1 MTIIKRTH
9 CQVCNKEL
17 KNLSLNLGNHPLCD
31 DLKRLD
37 QEVCNEYPIQ
47 ISLCDNCYTAHNL
60 YNVNKEI
67 LFLKIIT
74 LGQDLLWMY

>member
-37 QEVCNEYPIQ
+37 PKKFVMNIY
-47 ISLCDNCYTAHNL
+47 SN
-60 YNVNKEI
+60 
-67 LFLKIIT
+67 FF
-74 LGQDLLWMY
+74 M